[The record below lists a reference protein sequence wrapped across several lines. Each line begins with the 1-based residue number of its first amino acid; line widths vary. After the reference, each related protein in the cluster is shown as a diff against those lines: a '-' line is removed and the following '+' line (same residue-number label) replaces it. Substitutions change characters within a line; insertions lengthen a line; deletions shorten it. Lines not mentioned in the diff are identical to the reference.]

1 LQIRAYGAELF
12 IVDGDRA
19 TTARLYRELL
29 HRSDGDWYDVGGH
42 NPFRAEGKKTYAYE
56 LAEAFQGHAPDW
68 ILQPA
73 GGSAAVTKT
82 WKGFMELR
90 KCGAVDTAP
99 RMVAVQA
106 ERCAPIVRAFE
117 QQLAEVLPTEPG
129 SSIAGG
135 VAIPD
140 PGDIGTLTLQAVRQS
155 SGAAVAVT
163 EEEILWGMR
172 QLAEEGIFAEP
183 TAAVTIPAI
192 ARLARAGKVRRDETV
207 VCVVT
212 GSGFK
217 DMHTVETQVTLPRP
231 VKPSIPAIEAVLARR

>member
-1 LQIRAYGAELF
+1 
-12 IVDGDRA
+12 
-19 TTARLYRELL
+19 
-29 HRSDGDWYDVGGH
+29 
-42 NPFRAEGKKTYAYE
+42 
-56 LAEAFQGHAPDW
+56 LAEAFGKRSPDW

-82 WKGFMELR
+82 WKGFKELQQF
-90 KCGAVDTAP
+90 GVVDAAP

-117 QQLAEVLPTEPG
+117 QELAEVLPVAAR

-140 PGDIGTLTLQAVRQS
+140 PGDIGTLTLQVVRQS
-155 SGAAVAVT
+155 NGAAVAVT

-183 TAAVTIPAI
+183 TAAVTVPAL
-192 ARLARAGKVRRDETV
+192 ARLVREGKVKRDETV
-207 VCVVT
+207 VCIVT

-217 DMHTVETQVTLPRP
+217 DMQTLETQVTLPRP
-231 VKPSIPAIEAVLARR
+231 VAPSVAAIEAALARH